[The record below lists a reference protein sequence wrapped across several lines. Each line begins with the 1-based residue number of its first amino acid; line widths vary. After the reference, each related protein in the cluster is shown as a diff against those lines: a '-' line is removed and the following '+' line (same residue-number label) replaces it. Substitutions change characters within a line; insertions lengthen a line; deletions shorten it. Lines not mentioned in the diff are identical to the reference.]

1 MSLPVRLSELVALVL
16 GDLSVGAPATPAVS
30 CSPLDEGW
38 VEVLLTDEDG
48 MGVGFGVDP
57 ALPEA
62 EILRALADRI
72 PDAYVE
78 LYATGL
84 PLVPGTQ
91 RPARADIV
99 DGVAVWTDP
108 AGEGWSCPVGRY
120 GTA

>member
-1 MSLPVRLSELVALVL
+1 MNPVRLSELVALVL
-16 GDLSVGAPATPAVS
+16 GDLSVGAPETPAVS
-30 CSPLDEGW
+30 CSPLEEGQ
-38 VEVLLTDEDG
+38 VEVLLTDEGG

-57 ALPEA
+57 TLPEA
-62 EILRALADRI
+62 ELLRDLADRI

-84 PLVPGTQ
+84 PLVPGTE
-91 RPARADIV
+91 RPARADVV

-108 AGEGWSCPVGRY
+108 ADGGWSCPVGRY

>member
-1 MSLPVRLSELVALVL
+1 MQLSELVALVL
-16 GDLSVGAPATPAVS
+16 GDLSVGAPAIPAVS
-30 CSPLDEGW
+30 FSPLDEGL

-62 EILRALADRI
+62 EILHALADRI

-78 LYATGL
+78 LYRTGL
-84 PLVPGTQ
+84 PLVPSTE
-91 RPARADIV
+91 RPARADVV

-108 AGEGWSCPVGRY
+108 AGGGWSCPVGGHR
-120 GTA
+120 TA

>member
-1 MSLPVRLSELVALVL
+1 MSLPVQLSELVALVL

-30 CSPLDEGW
+30 CSPLAEGQ

-62 EILRALADRI
+62 EILRDLADRV

-84 PLVPGTQ
+84 PLVPGTE
-91 RPARADIV
+91 RPARADVV

-108 AGEGWSCPVGRY
+108 AGGGWSCPVGRY
-120 GTA
+120 ATA